1 MLLAYLLRELRMF
14 WTMKLTRWMFLL
26 DKCHVFSHLIKNAPG
41 WSLFREVFAGFLQYF
56 LSQYECLFHQFSKRQ
71 RNNPCVEIP
80 LKQVSHLLQRTQR
93 SFNLQGK
100 SFWWGRNANGIVFT
114 GYLQKEHIIN
124 IEHLRKTIETKR
136 PGKLTKWFLL
146 HRVNAP
152 AHNYLFSVTAVCAVC
167 DCGFELVDQLPYS
180 PDYHLGTSIAVMT
193 TSYLLLIT
201 F

>member
-1 MLLAYLLRELRMF
+1 M
-14 WTMKLTRWMFLL
+14 
-26 DKCHVFSHLIKNAPG
+26 
-41 WSLFREVFAGFLQYF
+41 
-56 LSQYECLFHQFSKRQ
+56 
-71 RNNPCVEIP
+71 EIP

-100 SFWWGRNANGIVFT
+100 SFWWGRNANDIVFT

-180 PDYHLGTSIAVMT
+180 PDYHLLPNMKRDLAGNQYCSNDDVISAVDNFLTNMMKV
-193 TSYLLLIT
+193 SSLIGST
-201 F
+201 L